1 MAAILQFYFAVS
13 TACSPEHGPR
23 TARIQIHAPGLAG
36 SVIPNAGMQPAL
48 VLLPPSYDAGMERYP
63 VIYYLPGFTT
73 DVGEYIDGSFDG
85 FDFART
91 LQRSF
96 AAGLVRPCIVVIVNG
111 QNVLGGSFYVDSP
124 ITGRWETYVVRD
136 VVAQVES
143 RYRTLAR
150 PEARGVAGESMGG
163 FGALHLAMR
172 HPDLFG
178 AVFALSPGLFD
189 SLGFE
194 THWMLSPPYAQAWW
208 MTVDRMRAWPAGD
221 APARLAELS
230 ASLQASERFG
240 YRRNFML
247 AYGAAFAPAPEAGPP
262 WVAYPIGRTGRV
274 DAADLER
281 FRCGYGAL
289 EDKVCSHADALR
301 RLRGIGID
309 VGRNDALAWSSR
321 GARHFADLLHQ
332 AGAEV
337 QITEHDGGHIDRL
350 GERIETEMLPFFS
363 RCFQPTG
370 GASR

>member
-1 MAAILQFYFAVS
+1 MVAILPFYLAVA
-13 TACSPEHGPR
+13 TACSPERGPR
-23 TARIQIHAPGLAG
+23 TARIQIPAPGLAG
-36 SVIPNAGMQPAL
+36 SVIPNAAMQPAL
-48 VLLPPSYDAGMERYP
+48 VLLPPSYDAGTERYP

-91 LQRSF
+91 LQRSV

-111 QNVLGGSFYVDSP
+111 RNVLGGSFFVDSP

-194 THWMLSPPYAQAWW
+194 THWMLSPPYADAWW
-208 MTVDRMRAWPAGD
+208 MTVDRMHTLFPYTT
-221 APARLAELS
+221 L
-230 ASLQASERFG
+230 
-240 YRRNFML
+240 
-247 AYGAAFAPAPEAGPP
+247 
-262 WVAYPIGRTGRV
+262 
-274 DAADLER
+274 
-281 FRCGYGAL
+281 FR
-289 EDKVCSHADALR
+289 S
-301 RLRGIGID
+301 
-309 VGRNDALAWSSR
+309 
-321 GARHFADLLHQ
+321 
-332 AGAEV
+332 
-337 QITEHDGGHIDRL
+337 DRK
-350 GERIETEMLPFFS
+350 S
-363 RCFQPTG
+363 VV
-370 GASR
+370 